1 MNDLYI
7 KKGLETPLIDFKV
20 DEGHLLFE
28 GRAIPEDSISF
39 FEPILILLDQ
49 YEKKP
54 NLSLTVDFKL
64 EYFNT
69 SSAKFILKIL
79 LVLKKIDTGLC
90 NVVINWYFDEDDD
103 DMFEVGQDYEHFVK
117 IIINMKRMSNDQSL
131 TGVNVKGKL
140 DIEDNFSPKSNN
152 SSSNSS

>member
-20 DEGHLLFE
+20 DEGYLLFE

-117 IIINMKRMSNDQSL
+117 IIINMKRMSND
-131 TGVNVKGKL
+131 
-140 DIEDNFSPKSNN
+140 
-152 SSSNSS
+152 